1 MTYNEI
7 ITLALSNTHT
17 KTGQV
22 GSDLLKTAFNIS
34 RNTIANA
41 IIKDVDENYFFQFWT
56 RDAVADQNNGEYP
69 YPKATS
75 DSAGMLKCLKLY
87 IKGLSTDTYFTDADE
102 VDIKTL
108 SRDWSWYLEN
118 QPKSKPIYFIADESF
133 FVAPQFSTSDLP
145 DEPSGNQQIKLG
157 GIAKMTD
164 LDVGAEESAIL
175 IPTDSHWRIAL
186 GMEQFIYKAR
196 KLKQEAFDSKQE
208 FEVEIAKMIDE
219 LTNRD
224 NSKMTG
230 RLPSDYNLGFGQ

>member
-1 MTYNEI
+1 MTYDEI

-17 KTGQV
+17 KSGQV
-22 GSDLLKTAFNIS
+22 GADLLKTAFNIS

-75 DSAGMLKCLKLY
+75 DSAGMSKCLKLA
-87 IKGLSTDTYFTDADE
+87 IKGKYNDTLYTTARE
-102 VDIKTL
+102 VDVKAL
-108 SRDWSWYLEN
+108 PRDWSWYLEN
-118 QPKSKPIYFIADESF
+118 QPKSDPIYFIADESVF
-133 FVAPQFSTSDLP
+133 IAPQFSETDLP
-145 DEPSGNQQIKLG
+145 ETPSGNKQIKLY
-157 GIAKMTD
+157 GIAKMSD
-164 LDVGAEESAIL
+164 LDVGALESAIL
-175 IPTDSHWRIAL
+175 IPVESHWRIAL

-224 NSKMTG
+224 NSKMTAK
-230 RLPSDYNLGFGQ
+230 LPNDYGLGFGE